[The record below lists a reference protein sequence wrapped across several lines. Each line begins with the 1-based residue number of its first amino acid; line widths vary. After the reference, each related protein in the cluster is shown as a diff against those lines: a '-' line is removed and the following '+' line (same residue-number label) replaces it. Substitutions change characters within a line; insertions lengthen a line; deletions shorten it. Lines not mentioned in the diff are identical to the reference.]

1 MLHELD
7 IRNYALIDRVKIDFS
22 EGLNIL
28 TGETGAGKSI
38 IIGALGLILGE
49 RSASDVIRTGANN
62 ALVRATIDVSNSQR
76 VNELLSETDLKDEE
90 DSGMLLLSREI
101 SKNGRSRCWVNEQTT
116 TISTIREI
124 GDYLVDIHGQH
135 EHQTLFR
142 PEKHLEILDD
152 FGGLKNHVLKVTDVY
167 DRLRDLMA
175 ECDRLVQD
183 RDEKLRQK
191 ELFEFQLKELEN
203 AKLEEGEEEKLIRE
217 RQILNNA
224 ELIFELANRI
234 YERLY
239 NSDEPSV
246 PSIIDMLK
254 SMRADLSKLRQI
266 DAQLDEIE
274 SRYEN
279 TIYELEDIASQVL
292 DYRDG
297 AEFDPRKI
305 TEVESRLDLI
315 FKLKRKYLIESVAGL
330 IAFKNEVAEKLEDIS
345 LSSSKID
352 DIQIEIQKTTDEA
365 CDIALELSQQ
375 RQNYAKDLKKLVE
388 NELKTLGMERT
399 VFEVLVTQNE
409 VQTEQNT
416 ALVPPSNGRTKNE
429 TLSIEN
435 NVYSSVTRRNES
447 RKLRFSPNGFDS
459 VEFLLSPNP
468 GEELRPLT
476 KIASGGEI
484 SRIMLAIK
492 TVLAT
497 GTAHSSPVTLI
508 FDEIDTG
515 IGGRIAEVIGR
526 KLKELSKSRQV
537 ICITHLPQIASLAD
551 SHCRVQKKVVEDRTV
566 VEVQKLDKDER
577 VEEIAR
583 MLAGEKITE
592 VTLAHAREMI
602 QQAKEEK

>member
-49 RSASDVIRTGANN
+49 RSAADVIRTGANN

-90 DSGMLLLSREI
+90 DSGMLLLSREV
-101 SKNGRSRCWVNEQTT
+101 SNNGRSRCWVNEQTT

-152 FGGLKNHVLKVTDVY
+152 FGGLKNHVLKVADVY
-167 DRLRDLMA
+167 NRLRDLMT
-175 ECDRLVQD
+175 EHDRLVQD

-279 TIYELEDIASQVL
+279 TIYELEDISSQVL
-292 DYRDG
+292 DYRDS

-365 CDIALELSQQ
+365 CDVALELSQQ

-416 ALVPPSNGRTKNE
+416 ALVPPSNGRTNLVPPSNGRIKDE

-435 NVYSSVTRRNES
+435 ND

>member
-1 MLHELD
+1 MLQELD

-76 VNELLSETDLKDEE
+76 VSELLSETDLKDEE

-101 SKNGRSRCWVNEQTT
+101 SKNGRSRCWINEQTT

-142 PEKHLEILDD
+142 SEKHLEILDD
-152 FGGLKNHVLKVTDVY
+152 FGGLKNHVHKVTDVY

-175 ECDRLVQD
+175 ERDRLVQD

-203 AKLEEGEEEKLIRE
+203 AKLEESEEEKLIRE

-279 TIYELEDIASQVL
+279 TIYELEDIAGQVL
-292 DYRDG
+292 DYRDS

-315 FKLKRKYLIESVAGL
+315 FRLKRKYLAESVAGL
-330 IAFKNEVAEKLEDIS
+330 IAFKNEVSEKLEDIS

-399 VFEVLVTQNE
+399 VFEVLVTQ
-409 VQTEQNT
+409 
-416 ALVPPSNGRTKNE
+416 
-429 TLSIEN
+429 I
-435 NVYSSVTRRNES
+435 
-447 RKLRFSPNGFDS
+447 
-459 VEFLLSPNP
+459 
-468 GEELRPLT
+468 
-476 KIASGGEI
+476 
-484 SRIMLAIK
+484 
-492 TVLAT
+492 
-497 GTAHSSPVTLI
+497 
-508 FDEIDTG
+508 
-515 IGGRIAEVIGR
+515 
-526 KLKELSKSRQV
+526 
-537 ICITHLPQIASLAD
+537 
-551 SHCRVQKKVVEDRTV
+551 
-566 VEVQKLDKDER
+566 
-577 VEEIAR
+577 
-583 MLAGEKITE
+583 
-592 VTLAHAREMI
+592 
-602 QQAKEEK
+602 

>member
-1 MLHELD
+1 MLQELD

-76 VNELLSETDLKDEE
+76 VSELLAETDLKDEE

-101 SKNGRSRCWVNEQTT
+101 SKNGRSKCWVNEQTT

-135 EHQTLFR
+135 EHQTLFQS
-142 PEKHLEILDD
+142 EKHLDILDD
-152 FGGLKNHVLKVTDVY
+152 FGGLKNHVHKVADVY

-175 ECDRLVQD
+175 ECDRLAQD

-203 AKLEEGEEEKLIRE
+203 AKLEEGEEEKLVRE

-279 TIYELEDIASQVL
+279 TIYELEDIAGQVL
-292 DYRDG
+292 DYRDS

-315 FKLKRKYLIESVAGL
+315 FKLKRKYLTESVAGL

-409 VQTEQNT
+409 VQAEQN
-416 ALVPPSNGRTKNE
+416 KDE

-435 NVYSSVTRRNES
+435 KG
-447 RKLRFSPNGFDS
+447 RKIRFSPNGFDS

-551 SHCRVQKKVVEDRTV
+551 SHCRVQKKVIEDRTV
-566 VEVQKLDKDER
+566 VEVQKLDQDER

-602 QQAKEEK
+602 QQAKEG